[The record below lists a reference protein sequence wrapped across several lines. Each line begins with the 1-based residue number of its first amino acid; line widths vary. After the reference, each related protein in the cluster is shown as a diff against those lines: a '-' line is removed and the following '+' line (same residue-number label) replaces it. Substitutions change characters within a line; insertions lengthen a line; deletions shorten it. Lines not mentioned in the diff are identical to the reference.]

1 MSVDA
6 REVAH
11 QRREMMNKVTSKDG
25 TIIAFDLRPPP
36 IQRPL
41 PRVGLT
47 PADQRDPRRIVAMSG
62 RLEWAST

>member
-1 MSVDA
+1 
-6 REVAH
+6 
-11 QRREMMNKVTSKDG
+11 MNKVSSKDG
-25 TIIAFDLRPPP
+25 TIIALDLRPPP